1 MSAMRQREVLS
12 PIVTT
17 PNIPHRQ
24 NSQSSVHSPS
34 IAKFSSVSSPST
46 LLMEQQDDEQE
57 RKARRRSRVMDLQR
71 KNMGSPS
78 SPADRRKS
86 LPLQNFTTAQLTE
99 HYTSCIK
106 LSAENKINAKNA
118 FGLHL
123 IDYMSELLKKKEL
136 ENFQVASTTL
146 DASAKIYAG
155 RVDAI
160 HAETFKVLSGLGRT
174 DKKKQTEDGEEM
186 DEGGEDV
193 PGEDRGEEKQKKKK
207 KTRKSKTV
215 ETNIKNLN
223 VKKFDLEFE
232 VDPLFQVMSAAF
244 DEGGSSGLLLSNL
257 RTFDNTLRLVLDS
270 NTLVAPTDDLDTS
283 RIEERRENVDVSDFP
298 GLCRG
303 LHHNEQMSPLQVCP
317 AFSTYRF
324 TNWDSSDQS
333 SLPGLSSSQE
343 EHRFDMDAEPE
354 PIPEGDDDNMS
365 IFGGGDG
372 IMDDVEDVADTNLD
386 EDMGTDNC
394 IGDGKA
400 AKLVQSVLQDM
411 THGTTGTLMQVLSTE
426 PSDYSYF
433 NKALLRSWA
442 GPAHWKAGHLS
453 KESWK
458 STVLSKKD
466 KTKGKKTV
474 FRIDFDEEIDFDS
487 KFKLSKGTALT
498 KNTLNKYSKDQTTLP
513 KDHHYDADKLFRLFL
528 LRKKMIRRQ
537 KSSADVDD
545 AIENYDYENINDRE
559 NYCPN
564 DENVDDDN
572 DSGDVDFGNFV
583 AAGTDFNSESSSSQ
597 DPFSQS
603 QDTFTQANP
612 GDGTLLTG
620 NTLLAQPYKVA
631 KIDID
636 YAKTAKKLD
645 VKRLKSSMWHLL
657 KASPKTS
664 DQPQGTEEGNE
675 NNSASVEP
683 SPGPSSENKE
693 MQGQTTFQKL
703 LDDLPEKVSGQ
714 TAKNLSVPIAFVCLL
729 HLANEKTLKIETMN
743 MEDLLITQGL

>member
-17 PNIPHRQ
+17 PNIPQRHQ
-24 NSQSSVHSPS
+24 SQSSIYSPA
-34 IAKFSSVSSPST
+34 INKGVSSPAT
-46 LLMEQQDDEQE
+46 LLMEQQDDELE

-71 KNMGSPS
+71 KNLGSPS

-86 LPLQNFTTAQLTE
+86 LPLQGLTTAQLTE

-106 LSAENKINAKNA
+106 LSAENKINSKNA

-160 HAETFKVLSGLGRT
+160 HAETYKVLSGLGRT
-174 DKKKQTEDGEEM
+174 DKKKLAEGDDGEADDVAETGDG
-186 DEGGEDV
+186 DEQ
-193 PGEDRGEEKQKKKK
+193 KQDDKVKKKK
-207 KTRKSKTV
+207 KARKSKTV

-257 RTFDNTLRLVLDS
+257 RTFDNTQRLVLDS
-270 NTLVAPTDDLDTS
+270 TTLIAPVEDLDTS
-283 RIEERRENVDVSDFP
+283 RLEERRENVDVSQFKNIFSSD
-298 GLCRG
+298 GVS
-303 LHHNEQMSPLQVCP
+303 NLQVCP

-324 TNWDSSDQS
+324 TNWDSTEQS
-333 SLPGLSSSQE
+333 SLPGLSQSQE
-343 EHRFDMDAEPE
+343 GHRFDMDADLE
-354 PIPEGDDDNMS
+354 PIPEDLDDNLSMM
-365 IFGGGDG
+365 GAGEGYP
-372 IMDDVEDVADTNLD
+372 DDVEDVADTNLD
-386 EDMGTDNC
+386 DDTGPENC

-411 THGTTGTLMQVLSTE
+411 THGTTGTLMQVLTTE

-442 GPAHWKAGHLS
+442 GPAHWRAGHLS
-453 KESWK
+453 KDSWK
-458 STVLSKKD
+458 SMVLSKKD
-466 KTKGKKTV
+466 KTKGKKAV
-474 FRIDFDEEIDFDS
+474 FRIDFDEQIDFEAKAKTS
-487 KFKLSKGTALT
+487 KFIALT
-498 KNTLNKYSKDQTTLP
+498 HNTLKKYSKDQTTLP
-513 KDHHYDADKLFRLFL
+513 KDHHYDADRFFRLFML
-528 LRKKMIRRQ
+528 KQRMIRRQ

-545 AIENYDYENINDRE
+545 AIDNYDYENINDRE

-564 DENVDDDN
+564 DEVDDDN
-572 DSGDVDFGNFV
+572 DSGDIDFGNFV
-583 AAGTDFNSESSSSQ
+583 AAGTDLTQESSSSQ
-597 DPFSQS
+597 DPFSQT
-603 QDTFTQANP
+603 QDVFTQPQP
-612 GDGTLLTG
+612 GDATILSMDK
-620 NTLLAQPYKVA
+620 LLAQPYKVA

-645 VKRLKSSMWHLL
+645 VKRLKSSMWHLM
-657 KASPKTS
+657 KAAPLST
-664 DQPQGTEEGNE
+664 DQPPGSSSDGNV
-675 NNSASVEP
+675 NNSATTSDPV
-683 SPGPSSENKE
+683 PGSSGEVKE
-693 MQGQTTFQKL
+693 MKGQITFQKL
-703 LDDLPEKVSGQ
+703 LDDLPSKVMGQ

-729 HLANEKTLKIETMN
+729 HLANEKTLKIEEVN
-743 MEDLLITQGL
+743 MEDLLISQGL

>member
-12 PIVTT
+12 PIVST
-17 PNIPHRQ
+17 PNIPQRY
-24 NSQSSVHSPS
+24 SQSSVNSPS
-34 IAKFSSVSSPST
+34 FGKVNSVSSPST
-46 LLMEQQDDEQE
+46 LLMEQQDDELE

-86 LPLQNFTTAQLTE
+86 LPLSGFSTAQLTE

-160 HAETFKVLSGLGRT
+160 HAETYKVLSGLGRGA
-174 DKKKQTEDGEEM
+174 DKHKHAHDEDTLEGEDGGAEGEARP
-186 DEGGEDV
+186 DEA
-193 PGEDRGEEKQKKKK
+193 QKKKK
-207 KTRKSKTV
+207 KRKSKTV
-215 ETNIKNLN
+215 ETNLKNIN
-223 VKKFDLEFE
+223 VNKFDLEFE

-257 RTFDNTLRLVLDS
+257 RTFDNTQRLVLDS
-270 NTLVAPTDDLDTS
+270 NTLISPTDDLDMS
-283 RIEERRENVDVSDFP
+283 RIEERKENVDVTDFK
-298 GLCRG
+298 GL
-303 LHHNEQMSPLQVCP
+303 LTDNTTAEKLVCP

-333 SLPGLSSSQE
+333 SIPGITASQE

-354 PIPEGDDDNMS
+354 PIPDHHDDMS
-365 IFGGGDG
+365 VLGGGDG
-372 IMDDVEDVADTNLD
+372 SFLGDDLEDVADTNLD
-386 EDMGTDNC
+386 EEIGRDNC

-400 AKLVQSVLQDM
+400 AQLVQSVLSDM
-411 THGTTGTLMQVLSTE
+411 THGTTGALMQVLSME

-433 NKALLRSWA
+433 NKALLRTWA
-442 GPAHWKAGHLS
+442 GPSHWRAGHLS
-453 KESWK
+453 RELGK
-458 STVLSKKD
+458 SASTTQAQKS
-466 KTKGKKTV
+466 KGKKQV
-474 FRIDFDEEIDFDS
+474 FRIDFDEEIDFES
-487 KFKLSKGTALT
+487 KFKISKATALT

-513 KDHHYDADKLFRLFL
+513 KDHHYDADKLFRLFML
-528 LRKKMIRRQ
+528 KRRMIKRE
-537 KSSADVDD
+537 KTSANVDD
-545 AIENYDYENINDRE
+545 AIENYDYENANDRE

-564 DENVDDDN
+564 DEGDDDN
-572 DSGDVDFGNFV
+572 DSGDMDFGNFV
-583 AAGTDFNSESSSSQ
+583 AAGTDFSQESSSSQ

-603 QDTFTQANP
+603 QDTFTQPNL
-612 GDGTLLTG
+612 GDGTILTG
-620 NTLLAQPYKVA
+620 DKLLAQPYKVA

-645 VKRLKSSMWHLL
+645 VKRLKSSMWNLM
-657 KASPKTS
+657 KAAPK
-664 DQPQGTEEGNE
+664 DPEQPSEDGNT
-675 NNSASVEP
+675 NNSASNEP
-683 SPGPSSENKE
+683 GTSKE
-693 MQGQTTFQKL
+693 MEGKLTFQKL
-703 LDDLPEKVSGQ
+703 LNDLPEKVSGQ
-714 TAKNLSVPIAFVCLL
+714 TARNLSVPIAFVCLL
-729 HLANEKTLKIETMN
+729 HLANEKTLKIEDCSN
-743 MEDLLITQGL
+743 MEDLTISQGL

>member
-12 PIVTT
+12 PIVST
-17 PNIPHRQ
+17 PNIPQRH
-24 NSQSSVHSPS
+24 SQSSVISPS
-34 IAKFSSVSSPST
+34 LGKVTSVSSPST
-46 LLMEQQDDEQE
+46 LLMEQQDDELE

-86 LPLQNFTTAQLTE
+86 LPLSGFSTAQLTE

-160 HAETFKVLSGLGRT
+160 HAETYKVLSGLGRGA
-174 DKKKQTEDGEEM
+174 DKQKHSQD
-186 DEGGEDV
+186 DEGAEMEEGAEGEPRTDEV
-193 PGEDRGEEKQKKKK
+193 QKKKK
-207 KTRKSKTV
+207 KRKSKTV
-215 ETNIKNLN
+215 ETNLKNIN
-223 VKKFDLEFE
+223 VNKFDLEFE

-257 RTFDNTLRLVLDS
+257 RTFDNTQRLVLDS
-270 NTLVAPTDDLDTS
+270 NTLISPTDDLDTS
-283 RIEERRENVDVSDFP
+283 RIEQRKETVDVSDYK
-298 GLCRG
+298 GL
-303 LHHNEQMSPLQVCP
+303 LKENSSAEQLVCP

-333 SLPGLSSSQE
+333 SIPGISASQE

-354 PIPEGDDDNMS
+354 PIPDNHDDMS
-365 IFGGGDG
+365 VLGGGDG
-372 IMDDVEDVADTNLD
+372 SFLGDDLEDVADTNLD
-386 EDMGTDNC
+386 EDMGRDNC

-400 AKLVQSVLQDM
+400 AKLVQSVLSDM

-433 NKALLRSWA
+433 NKALLRTWA
-442 GPAHWKAGHLS
+442 GPSHWRAGHLS
-453 KESWK
+453 RELGK
-458 STVLSKKD
+458 SASTTQAQKS
-466 KTKGKKTV
+466 KGKKQV

-487 KFKLSKGTALT
+487 KFKISKATALT
-498 KNTLNKYSKDQTTLP
+498 KNTLNKYSKEQTTLP
-513 KDHHYDADKLFRLFL
+513 KDHHYDADKLFRLFML
-528 LRKKMIRRQ
+528 KRRMIKRE
-537 KSSADVDD
+537 KTSANVDD
-545 AIENYDYENINDRE
+545 AIENYDYENTNDME

-564 DENVDDDN
+564 DEVDDDN
-572 DSGDVDFGNFV
+572 DSGDMDFGNFV
-583 AAGTDFNSESSSSQ
+583 AAGTDFRQESSSQ

-603 QDTFTQANP
+603 QDTFTQVNP
-612 GDGTLLTG
+612 GDGTMLTG
-620 NTLLAQPYKVA
+620 DKLIAQPYKVA

-645 VKRLKSSMWHLL
+645 VKRLKSSMWNLL
-657 KASPKTS
+657 KSAPKDTEQTS
-664 DQPQGTEEGNE
+664 TSEDGNT
-675 NNSASVEP
+675 NNSASSEP
-683 SPGPSSENKE
+683 VPGTSKE
-693 MQGQTTFQKL
+693 MEGKLTFQKL
-703 LDDLPEKVSGQ
+703 LNDLPEKVSGQ

-729 HLANEKTLKIETMN
+729 HLANEKTLKIEESNN
-743 MEDLLITQGL
+743 MEDLTITQGL